1 MDVRPAL
8 FTRPVV
14 ASSDFDRAVS
24 AFVSESNSAEGRSL
38 KTRGIERLK
47 ALNPALSGDHV
58 RAIASFVN
66 NSTGLEGR
74 GLKLDGLASIMQHR
88 PDLSPGAIR
97 SLAQAVDASETLE
110 GRRAKLQGF
119 EQLYRT
125 RPDLG
130 EDVLAEM
137 GRLVSG
143 SNGIE
148 GYAMKFD
155 YLSRMLKVQP
165 RLSADFVRELRL
177 LVDESN
183 GVEGRRLKMGHVL
196 AMLEKQPGLTPAML
210 RATIGY
216 VNESNSLEGRG
227 LKLGSLVG
235 LLGKNPNLDPAQVE
249 AMASGVNACPG
260 MPSRRAAVAG
270 YEKALEAAPALGPDV
285 LREMG
290 RFLSQPST
298 DAGRTEYTRMAVQVV
313 QGDPAVSA
321 STFGYL
327 RQATAGAY
335 TALDGTARA
344 TLAYNDL
351 LIARGLGKRPEELA
365 TLTPPGGATEGTSL
379 SLPLEVLE
387 QLRNRPELELCERNV
402 AEARQQAS
410 HFEQALK
417 GSTDQVIQ
425 ANYERYSQLW
435 EQHREGLNGKLQLA
449 GLGLGVA
456 AGVGMMLIPEV
467 RSLAA
472 IGLFGGVFLGSRL
485 AKKPLQKLHNKKLA
499 EIIKREMEPVRDGW
513 KARQAA
519 QEAQKT
525 HVESYLAADLWQ
537 TLKTDPN
544 RVPPGQNVR
553 EGEDAVV
560 IGGIRVPR
568 RRPELDIARP
578 QGPSGFDTASPG
590 RSPT

>member
-1 MDVRPAL
+1 MEVRPAL
-8 FTRPVV
+8 FARPVA
-14 ASSDFDRAVS
+14 ASSDYDRAVS

-38 KTRGIERLK
+38 KMRGIERLRE
-47 ALNPALSGDHV
+47 LNPALSAEHV

-74 GLKLDGLASIMQHR
+74 SLKLDGLARIMQIQ
-88 PDLSPGAIR
+88 PALTPSAIR
-97 SLAQAVDASETLE
+97 SLAGAVDESETLE

-119 EQLYRT
+119 QRLYQAQ
-125 RPDLG
+125 PALS
-130 EDVLAEM
+130 EDVLGEM
-137 GRLVSG
+137 GRLVCG
-143 SNGIE
+143 SNGVE
-148 GYAMKFD
+148 GYSMKFD

-165 RLSADFVRELRL
+165 GLSADFVRQLRL

-183 GVEGRRLKMGHVL
+183 GVKGRRLKLQNVL
-196 AMLEKQPGLTPAML
+196 AMLEKQPGLSPAML
-210 RATIGY
+210 RATTGY

-235 LLGKNPNLDPAQVE
+235 MLSKNPALKPSQVE
-249 AMASGVNACPG
+249 ALASGVNACPG

-270 YEKALEAAPALGPDV
+270 YEAVLEAAPALGPDV

-290 RFLSQPST
+290 RFLSQPGT
-298 DAGRTEYTRMAVQVV
+298 DVGRTEYTRMAVQVV
-313 QGDPAVSA
+313 QGDPGVSA

-351 LIARGLGKRPEELA
+351 LIARGLGKRPDELA
-365 TLTPPGGATEGTSL
+365 TLKPAAGASEGACL
-379 SLPLEVLE
+379 SLPLQVLA
-387 QLRNRPELELCERNV
+387 QLRNRPELELCQRNID
-402 AEARQQAS
+402 EARQQANR
-410 HFEQALK
+410 FEQALQ

-456 AGVGMMLIPEV
+456 AAVGMLFIPGV

-485 AKKPLQKLHNKKLA
+485 AKKPLQKIQNKKLA
-499 EIIKREMEPVRDGW
+499 GIIRTEMEPVRDGW

-519 QEAQKT
+519 QEAQQVR
-525 HVESYLAADLWQ
+525 VEAYLAADLWE

-544 RVPPGQNVR
+544 RIPPGQNVR

-568 RRPELDIARP
+568 RRPELDIAAPLGP
-578 QGPSGFDTASPG
+578 QGFDTANPG
-590 RSPT
+590 QSPT